1 MLRDD
6 INWRVKHRGSNVA
19 YFQPACLTRLDTAIA
34 QYSLPSPHHL
44 RLSAPAFAAQVLA
57 GAPETLRGRSLKSV
71 CVRVAL
77 ADASSTVALMTAG
90 GWREESRDEGPADVQ
105 LVFVR

>member
-6 INWRVKHRGSNVA
+6 INWRVKHRGSNIA

-34 QYSLPSPHHL
+34 QYRLPSPHHV
-44 RLSAPAFAAQVLA
+44 RLSAPAFAAQILA
-57 GAPETLRGRSLKSV
+57 GAPETLRSRSMKSV

-77 ADASSTVALMTAG
+77 ADEASTVALMATC

-105 LVFVR
+105 